1 MTYLLTIQYDGRR
14 YHGYQVQ
21 KNGLSIQEVLT
32 AAARTVFGCPCAIT
46 GCSRTDSGVHALDF
60 KATLRPDRDVT
71 IPVDKVA
78 VALNTVLPEDV
89 AVLSSVEVSDT
100 FHPRYDVTE
109 KEYTYLIHNAPT
121 RDPFL
126 VGYAYH
132 YPRKLNVSL
141 MNEAAKAFLGT
152 HDFSSFMAAGSK
164 ITDPTRT
171 IYDCRVEEEGTKIKV
186 TVRGNGFL
194 YHMVRILVGTLIAV
208 SEGKI
213 DVSDLP
219 SILSARDRSRAGSTA
234 PACGLYLSHVSYEER
249 RERYE

>member
-21 KNGLSIQEVLT
+21 KNGTSIQAELN
-32 AAARTVFGCPCAIT
+32 AAAETVFSCPCAVT

-60 KATLRPDRDVT
+60 KATLRPSAEVA
-71 IPVDKVA
+71 IPPDKVA
-78 VALNTVLPEDV
+78 TALNAVLPEDI
-89 AVLSSVEVSDT
+89 AILRSEAVSDT

-109 KEYTYLIHNAPT
+109 KEYRYVIHNGAV

-126 VGYAYH
+126 VGRAYH
-132 YPRKLNVSL
+132 YPRELNVPL
-141 MNEAAKAFLGT
+141 MNEAARAFLGT

-171 IYDCRVEEEGTKIKV
+171 VYDCRVERQGSTVSV
-186 TVRGNGFL
+186 TVSGNGFL

-213 DVSDLP
+213 EKDDLP
-219 SILSARDRSRAGSTA
+219 EILAARDRRRAGSTA
-234 PACGLYLSHVSYEER
+234 PACGLYLSRVSYDGKEKR
-249 RERYE
+249 L